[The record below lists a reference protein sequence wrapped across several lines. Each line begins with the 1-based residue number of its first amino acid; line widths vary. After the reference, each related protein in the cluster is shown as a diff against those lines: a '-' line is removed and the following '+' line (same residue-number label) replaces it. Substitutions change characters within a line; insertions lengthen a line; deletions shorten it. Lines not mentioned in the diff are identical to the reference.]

1 MKTIHR
7 GKAPETTARQ
17 LTVLYVEDN
26 DENWNIVKLRLSR
39 GFSLVRAS
47 TDREACEAFAD
58 PERFYAIL
66 MDIELGGSRMNG
78 IQLTRLLRGKL
89 SVVEVP
95 EYARSVPK
103 TDVPILFVSAYGGAY
118 KQQELFDAG
127 ADHVLVKPVDFTKL
141 SLALTNLHLNRIA
154 RR

>member
-1 MKTIHR
+1 MKTIHKGR
-7 GKAPETTARQ
+7 APESTQRQ
-17 LTVLYVEDN
+17 LKVLYVEDN

-39 GFSLVRAS
+39 GYDLVRAS
-47 TDREACEAFAD
+47 TDREACDALREPD
-58 PERFYAIL
+58 RFYAVL

-89 SVVEVP
+89 QVVEVP
-95 EYARSVPK
+95 EYARTVPAS
-103 TDVPILFVSAYGGAY
+103 DVPIMFVTAYGGAY

-141 SLALTNLHLNRIA
+141 SLALANLHLNRIA